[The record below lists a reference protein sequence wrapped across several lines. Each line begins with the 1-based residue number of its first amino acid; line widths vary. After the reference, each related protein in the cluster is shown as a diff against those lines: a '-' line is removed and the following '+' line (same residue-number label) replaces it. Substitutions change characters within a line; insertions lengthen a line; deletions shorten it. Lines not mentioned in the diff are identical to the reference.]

1 MAEIEGN
8 APAVDVVAIMREI
21 RESIQ
26 KKRER
31 GYYSEEEVDEMSRA
45 RLRAY
50 ADEAFIDPKLLN
62 RLLSPSND
70 WNIASDYLVASH
82 RSGPFVP
89 LLLFAKRLVRP
100 LVRLYTDAI
109 VNRQAQLN
117 LYYAYLLKHAIHD
130 VTRLEIE
137 VTALKSKL
145 GETLGTKG

>member
-1 MAEIEGN
+1 
-8 APAVDVVAIMREI
+8 V
-21 RESIQ
+21 
-26 KKRER
+26 
-31 GYYSEEEVDEMSRA
+31 
-45 RLRAY
+45 
-50 ADEAFIDPKLLN
+50 
-62 RLLSPSND
+62 LS
-70 WNIASDYLVASH
+70 L
-82 RSGPFVP
+82 VP

>member
-1 MAEIEGN
+1 MADLENG
-8 APAVDVVAIMREI
+8 APPVDVVAIMREI

-26 KKRER
+26 VKREQ
-31 GYYSEEEVDEMSRA
+31 GLYSEEEIDEMSRA

-70 WNIASDYLVASH
+70 WNIASDYRVASH
-82 RSGPFVP
+82 RSGPLVP

-100 LVRLYTDAI
+100 IVRLYTDAI

-137 VTALKSKL
+137 VTALRSKL
-145 GETLGTKG
+145 REAPGDKG